1 MWKKKARKIIC
12 IYQAMNR
19 SMDASSFVFSEVTD
33 LKWSLLTY
41 CPPNATLAQTV
52 FKMPNFVNQTLR
64 TVC

>member
-12 IYQAMNR
+12 IYPAMNR

-41 CPPNATLAQTV
+41 CPPNA
-52 FKMPNFVNQTLR
+52 P
-64 TVC
+64 